1 MIWAFPDTQLIL
13 WLASIFTVLYLIYL
27 YRFYSINKNI
37 QVKKFGLFIKLM
49 IRIVYFALIMISLL
63 GPSIGSSLKEIKEE
77 GKDIFI
83 AVDLSQ
89 SMNVTDIGPNRLQ
102 RLKFELKNLV
112 RQFAGDRIGLIIFSS
127 EAFIQCPLTFDQNV
141 LQLHI
146 DGLHS
151 GLVPNQG
158 TDLGSAMFMALDK
171 FNNENV
177 NGPQSKTLILISDG
191 EDFEENYRQYT
202 SDLKDAGIKVF
213 TLGVGTENGSTIPKG
228 NGVLIDP
235 KTKKPA
241 ISRLETSSLK
251 AIANQTNGKYFEL
264 SENNFEIQD
273 LIAAVAQQEGT
284 VIGSRMVEA
293 SANKYFYFLLLGFL
307 LALLDMLLPIKTI
320 KL

>member
-1 MIWAFPDTQLIL
+1 MIWAFPDTKLII
-13 WLASIFTVLYLIYL
+13 WLALFFSALYLIYL
-27 YRFYSINKNI
+27 YRFYRINKNI
-37 QVKKFGLFIKLM
+37 QVKKFGMITKLLLRVIYFSLFM
-49 IRIVYFALIMISLL
+49 IALL
-63 GPSIGSSLKEIKEE
+63 GPSIGSSFKEIKEE

-83 AVDLSQ
+83 AIDLSQ
-89 SMNVTDIGPNRLQ
+89 SMNATDIGPNRLQ

-112 RQFAGDRIGLIIFSS
+112 KQFAGDRIGLIIFSS

-158 TDLGSAMFMALDK
+158 TNLGSAMFMALDK

-191 EDFEENYRQYT
+191 EDFEETYKNYS
-202 SDLKDAGIKVF
+202 SDLSNSGIKVF
-213 TLGVGTENGSTIPKG
+213 TLGIGTATGSTIPKG
-228 NGVLIDP
+228 NGVLIDA

-241 ISRLETSSLK
+241 ITKLESSTLK
-251 AIANQTNGKYFEL
+251 TIASQTNGQYFEV
-264 SENNFEIQD
+264 SDSKFEIQD
-273 LIAAVAQQEGT
+273 LIAAVSLQEGT
-284 VIGSRMVEA
+284 LIGTRMVEA
-293 SANKYFYFLLLGFL
+293 SANKYFYFLLIGFFF
-307 LALLDMLLPIKTI
+307 ALIDMLLPIKTI